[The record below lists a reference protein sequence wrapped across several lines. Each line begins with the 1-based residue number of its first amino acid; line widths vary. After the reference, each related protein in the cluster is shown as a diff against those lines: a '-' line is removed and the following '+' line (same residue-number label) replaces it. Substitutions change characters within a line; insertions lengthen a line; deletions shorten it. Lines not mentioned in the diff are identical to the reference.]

1 MSSASFWVYQKEDSE
16 NCFWEVCYLDFGKCV
31 MEKMLQKEL
40 FDMKITTIAYSSDWS
55 RRTCLWS
62 STLSGDLS
70 EAPAAG
76 SRTQP
81 QPPSGPL
88 ASASAPSPDLG
99 LSCRPVPLPQPRPLA
114 SASASAPS
122 PDLSLSRRPVP
133 VTASLPGLTACRRQP
148 AVRSVPAGQPDDRPL
163 EETGPARLNGPTSGD
178 DCIFREYFPTESG
191 EGGQPD

>member
-81 QPPSGPL
+81 QPPVRSPGLSVSLSAVSRPQPQPSSGPGDGL
-88 ASASAPSPDLG
+88 ITGTRRLSPAAG
-99 LSCRPVPLPQPRPLA
+99 RPIGPGRSPRA
-114 SASASAPS
+114 AAHW
-122 PDLSLSRRPVP
+122 RRP
-133 VTASLPGLTACRRQP
+133 ARPG
-148 AVRSVPAGQPDDRPL
+148 
-163 EETGPARLNGPTSGD
+163 
-178 DCIFREYFPTESG
+178 
-191 EGGQPD
+191 